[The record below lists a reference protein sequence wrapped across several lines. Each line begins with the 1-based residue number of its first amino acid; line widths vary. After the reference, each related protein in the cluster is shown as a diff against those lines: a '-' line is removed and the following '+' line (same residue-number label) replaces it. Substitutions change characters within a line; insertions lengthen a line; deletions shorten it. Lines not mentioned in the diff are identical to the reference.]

1 MIQQSLGLVQAIY
14 LSPLLL
20 VKRTNDNPLVL
31 VCSLPFRIIFN
42 LFPRK
47 FALRYQSDH
56 KSKGS
61 PNKAIKFDQWL
72 KFPPIWFTWL
82 WGWATL
88 SASFSA
94 SIYRCYVKWPS
105 MVFSVFSC
113 TDFLQSLSQLKVVC
127 HYVTCT
133 STYTYKSQCYSK
145 NHSVSLYSVPVLS
158 GNCINTFFL
167 HLNNVFWIVRLAKFA
182 FSSYERHKLVELSLE
197 SRINCRF
204 ANNIWDSEKTIN
216 RYICLPCQ
224 VIK

>member
-20 VKRTNDNPLVL
+20 VKRTNDNPHVL

-61 PNKAIKFDQWL
+61 PNIVIKFDQWL

-105 MVFSVFSC
+105 MIFSVFSC
-113 TDFLQSLSQLKVVC
+113 TDFLQSSIMLHVHILIHIRVNAMQK
-127 HYVTCT
+127 Y
-133 STYTYKSQCYSK
+133 
-145 NHSVSLYSVPVLS
+145 HSVSLYLYSQETAS
-158 GNCINTFFL
+158 THFFTFE
-167 HLNNVFWIVRLAKFA
+167 
-182 FSSYERHKLVELSLE
+182 Y
-197 SRINCRF
+197 
-204 ANNIWDSEKTIN
+204 
-216 RYICLPCQ
+216 
-224 VIK
+224 

>member
-20 VKRTNDNPLVL
+20 VKRTNDNPPVI

-94 SIYRCYVKWPS
+94 SLYRCYVKWPS

-133 STYTYKSQCYSK
+133 STYTYKSQCYAK
-145 NHSVSLYSVPVLS
+145 KIIVFLYTVYLYSQETAS
-158 GNCINTFFL
+158 THFFYI
-167 HLNNVFWIVRLAKFA
+167 WIMY
-182 FSSYERHKLVELSLE
+182 SEL
-197 SRINCRF
+197 
-204 ANNIWDSEKTIN
+204 
-216 RYICLPCQ
+216 YG
-224 VIK
+224 

>member
-82 WGWATL
+82 WVWATL

-94 SIYRCYVKWPS
+94 SNYRCYVKWPS
-105 MVFSVFSC
+105 MIFSVFSC

-133 STYTYKSQCYSK
+133 STYTYKSQCYAK

-158 GNCINTFFL
+158 GNCINTFFYI
-167 HLNNVFWIVRLAKFA
+167 WIMY
-182 FSSYERHKLVELSLE
+182 SEL
-197 SRINCRF
+197 
-204 ANNIWDSEKTIN
+204 
-216 RYICLPCQ
+216 YG
-224 VIK
+224 

>member
-56 KSKGS
+56 KSKG
-61 PNKAIKFDQWL
+61 
-72 KFPPIWFTWL
+72 FPPIWFTWL

-105 MVFSVFSC
+105 MIFSVFSC

-133 STYTYKSQCYSK
+133 STYTYKSQCY
-145 NHSVSLYSVPVLS
+145 
-158 GNCINTFFL
+158 
-167 HLNNVFWIVRLAKFA
+167 AKK
-182 FSSYERHKLVELSLE
+182 S
-197 SRINCRF
+197 
-204 ANNIWDSEKTIN
+204 
-216 RYICLPCQ
+216 
-224 VIK
+224 

>member
-105 MVFSVFSC
+105 MIFSVFSC

-133 STYTYKSQCYSK
+133 STYTYLVNAMQKIIVFLYTCTLRKLHQHIFYIWIMYSE
-145 NHSVSLYSVPVLS
+145 LY
-158 GNCINTFFL
+158 G
-167 HLNNVFWIVRLAKFA
+167 
-182 FSSYERHKLVELSLE
+182 
-197 SRINCRF
+197 
-204 ANNIWDSEKTIN
+204 
-216 RYICLPCQ
+216 
-224 VIK
+224 